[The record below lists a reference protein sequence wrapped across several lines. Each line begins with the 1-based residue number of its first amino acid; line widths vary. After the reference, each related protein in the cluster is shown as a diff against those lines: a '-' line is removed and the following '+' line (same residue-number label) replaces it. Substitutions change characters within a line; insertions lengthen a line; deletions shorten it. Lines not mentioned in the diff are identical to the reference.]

1 MDRAT
6 LRVSANVLQT
16 KVDAYTSDGRT
27 KLTALATI
35 DLACRKKQE
44 NRLGSEFGIRF
55 QKKGSPPFWK

>member
-35 DLACRKKQE
+35 DLA
-44 NRLGSEFGIRF
+44 
-55 QKKGSPPFWK
+55 